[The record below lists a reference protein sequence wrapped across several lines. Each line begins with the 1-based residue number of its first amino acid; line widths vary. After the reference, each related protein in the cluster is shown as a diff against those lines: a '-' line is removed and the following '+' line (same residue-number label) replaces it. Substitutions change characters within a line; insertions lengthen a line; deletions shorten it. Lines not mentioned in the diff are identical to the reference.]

1 MKPSSGTVV
10 GSVTAATP
18 LLPPNSNS
26 TGPLPESTDMLP
38 FGGILGGMTLPSAP
52 RADQLQAH
60 LETMFGPGAAFREG
74 QREAIEAVIQDGS
87 RTLVVQRTGW
97 GKSLVYWIA
106 TRVRRDAGHGPTLIV
121 SPLLSLMRNQIEA
134 ADRLGLR
141 AVTIN
146 SANRDDWTVIES
158 DLLGNRIDVLFVSAQ
173 RFANED
179 FSSRL
184 LPALKRSIG
193 MFVVDE
199 AHCISDWGHEF
210 VPDYRR
216 IGRLLPSLG
225 PDVPILGTTATAND
239 RVVLDVA
246 AQLGQHVAVIRGPL
260 ARDTL
265 HLDAIPLRDQAERL
279 AWLAEHLPLMPGAG
293 IVYCL
298 TVADTQRVSG
308 WLRGRGIDARPYN
321 ADIAPL
327 ERETLEQDL
336 LANRL
341 KALVATVALGMGF
354 DKPDLGFVI
363 HYQRPGSPI
372 AYYQQVGRAGRA
384 VENAFGI
391 LLSGREDDAIAE
403 YFMATAFPPT
413 ARMEEILRAL
423 EAVDSATI
431 KGLQAHV
438 NLPFGQ
444 IEKAL
449 KLLEVDGAVARDRGR
464 FVRTGMPWEQDEAWV
479 AAVLEARR
487 RELASMRAYVET
499 TECRMAF
506 LGRLLNDPAAADC
519 GHCAN
524 DGGVVW
530 PRSVQPALVA
540 EAITY
545 LRRDVRAIEPRRQWP
560 EGARIPKP
568 SEEGRALCILGD
580 PGWGRDVSRALESGA
595 AFEEH
600 LAGAAT
606 EVVRGRWRP
615 SPAPEW
621 VTCVPSFTRPGS
633 VEAFAE
639 RLASMLALP
648 FSPCL
653 TSAGGAPQRAMANS
667 ATQAE
672 NARSKLGVVASRVRS
687 GPVLLVDDLVDSR
700 WTLTVAASLL
710 REAGSGP
717 VLPFALAV
725 ASPRGE

>member
-1 MKPSSGTVV
+1 MM
-10 GSVTAATP
+10 P
-18 LLPPNSNS
+18 LVP
-26 TGPLPESTDMLP
+26 D
-38 FGGILGGMTLPSAP
+38 A
-52 RADQLQAH
+52 LQVH
-60 LETMFGPGAAFREG
+60 LETMLGSGAGFREG
-74 QREAIEAVIQDGS
+74 QREAVEAVIRDGS
-87 RTLVVQRTGW
+87 RTLVVERTGW

-106 TRVRRDAGHGPTLIV
+106 TRVRRDLGHGPTLIV

-146 SANRDDWTVIES
+146 SANRDDWAAIEA
-158 DLLGNRIDVLFVSAQ
+158 DLAADRIDVLFVSAQ

-184 LPALKRSIG
+184 LPTIERTIG

-216 IGRLLPSLG
+216 IGRLLPLLG
-225 PDVPILGTTATAND
+225 PAVPILGTTATAND
-239 RVVLDVA
+239 RVVEDVA
-246 AQLGQHVAVIRGPL
+246 KQLGDDVVVVRGPL

-279 AWLAEHLPLMPGAG
+279 AWLAEHLPGMPGAG

-298 TVADTQRVSG
+298 TVADTQRVAG
-308 WLRGRGIDARPYN
+308 WLRGQGIDARPYN
-321 ADIAPL
+321 ADIDPA
-327 ERETLEQDL
+327 EREALEQDL

-354 DKPDLGFVI
+354 DKPDLGFVV

-403 YFMATAFPPT
+403 YFLSTAFPPA
-413 ARMEEILRAL
+413 ARMRDILAAL
-423 EAVDSATI
+423 EKVDSATI
-431 KGLQAHV
+431 KGLQAQV
-438 NLPFGQ
+438 NLPYGQ

-449 KLLEVDGAVARDRGR
+449 KLLEVDGAVVRERGR
-464 FVRTGMPWEQDEAWV
+464 FSRTAMPWEQDEAWV

-487 RELASMRAYVET
+487 RELASMREYVDT
-499 TECRMAF
+499 TECRMEF
-506 LGRLLNDPAAADC
+506 LGRLLNDPAAAPC

-524 DGGVVW
+524 DGGVRW
-530 PRSVQPALVA
+530 PRSVDAAIVQEAVA
-540 EAITY
+540 Y
-545 LRRDVRAIEPRRQWP
+545 LRRDVRAIDPRRQWP
-560 EGARIPKP
+560 EGARIAKP
-568 SEEGRALCILGD
+568 NEVGRALCILGD
-580 PGWGRDVSRALESGA
+580 PGWGRDVERGLAAAARSDGAGPSGA
-595 AFEEH
+595 GSPGAGSSGARFEDH
-600 LAGAAT
+600 LAGASM
-606 EVVRGRWRP
+606 EVIRGRWRP
-615 SPAPEW
+615 SPMPEW
-621 VTCVPSFTRPGS
+621 VTCVPSATRPGL

-648 FSPCL
+648 FVACVS
-653 TSAGGAPQRAMANS
+653 SAAGAPQARMQNS
-667 ATQAE
+667 AQQAA
-672 NARSKLGVVASRVRS
+672 NARERLAVASSRVRS

-700 WTLTVAASLL
+700 WTLTVAGSLL
-710 REAGSGP
+710 RGAGSGP

-725 ASPRGE
+725 ATPRGE

>member
-1 MKPSSGTVV
+1 MT
-10 GSVTAATP
+10 TA
-18 LLPPNSNS
+18 PN
-26 TGPLPESTDMLP
+26 DV
-38 FGGILGGMTLPSAP
+38 
-52 RADQLQAH
+52 LQAH
-60 LETMFGPGAAFREG
+60 LETMFGPEATFRDG
-74 QREAIEAVIQDGS
+74 QREAIEAVIRDGS

-106 TRVRRDAGHGPTLIV
+106 TRVRRDEGHGPTLIV

-134 ADRLGLR
+134 AQRLGLR

-146 SANRDDWTVIES
+146 SANRDDWASIEQDLTS
-158 DLLGNRIDVLFVSAQ
+158 DRIDVLFVSAQ

-179 FSSRL
+179 FNARL
-184 LPALKRSIG
+184 LPGIRRSIG

-199 AHCISDWGHEF
+199 AHCISDWGHDF
-210 VPDYRR
+210 RPDYRR
-216 IGRLLPSLG
+216 MAQVLELLPA
-225 PDVPILGTTATAND
+225 DVPVLGTTATAND
-239 RVVLDVA
+239 RVVEDVA
-246 AQLGQHVAVIRGPL
+246 HQLGEDVVVIRGPL

-279 AWLAEHLPLMPGAG
+279 AWLAEHLPGMPGAG

-321 ADIAPL
+321 ADIAPE
-327 ERETLEQDL
+327 EREALEQDL

-384 VENAFGI
+384 VDNAFGI

-403 YFMATAFPPT
+403 YFLSTAFPPT
-413 ARMEEILRAL
+413 ARMKDILAAL
-423 EAVDSATI
+423 DGSDSMTI
-431 KGLQAHV
+431 RGLQARV
-438 NLPFGQ
+438 NLPYGQ

-464 FVRTGMPWEQDEAWV
+464 YYRTAEPWEQDEVWV
-479 AAVLEARR
+479 AGVIEARR
-487 RELASMRAYVET
+487 RELASMREYVDT
-499 TECRMAF
+499 DTCRMAF
-506 LGRLLNDPAAADC
+506 LGSLLNDPAAGEC

-524 DGGVVW
+524 DGGVRW
-530 PRSVQPALVA
+530 SRSVSPALVQ
-540 EAITY
+540 EAVTF
-545 LRRDVRAIEPRRQWP
+545 LRRDVRAIDPRRQWP
-560 EGARIPKP
+560 DAGKIAKP
-568 SEEGRALCILGD
+568 NEIGRALCILGD
-580 PGWGRDVSRALESGA
+580 PGWGRDVSRSLVEGSP
-595 AFEEH
+595 FEDH
-600 LAGAAT
+600 LAGAAM
-606 EVVRGRWRP
+606 EVIRGRWRP
-615 SPAPEW
+615 SPMPEW
-621 VTCVPSFTRPGS
+621 VTCVPSASHPGL

-648 FSPCL
+648 FAACL
-653 TSAGGAPQRAMANS
+653 TTEGGEPQARMQNS
-667 ATQAE
+667 AQQAA
-672 NARSKLGVVASRVRS
+672 NARSKLAVRASSVRS

-700 WTLTVAASLL
+700 WTLTVAGSLL
-710 REAGSGP
+710 RERGAGP

-725 ASPRGE
+725 ATPRGE

>member
-1 MKPSSGTVV
+1 MIP
-10 GSVTAATP
+10 TAPDA
-18 LLPPNSNS
+18 
-26 TGPLPESTDMLP
+26 
-38 FGGILGGMTLPSAP
+38 
-52 RADQLQAH
+52 LQAH

-74 QREAIEAVIQDGS
+74 QREAIEAVVRDGS
-87 RTLVVQRTGW
+87 RTLVVERTGW

-106 TRVRRDAGHGPTLIV
+106 TRVRRDQGHGPTLIV

-146 SANRDDWTVIES
+146 SANRDDWASIES
-158 DLLGNRIDVLFVSAQ
+158 DLVRDRIDVLFVSAQ

-179 FSSRL
+179 FNARL
-184 LPALKRSIG
+184 LPGIQRTIG

-225 PDVPILGTTATAND
+225 PDVPVLGTTATAND
-239 RVVLDVA
+239 RVVEDVA
-246 AQLGQHVAVIRGPL
+246 RQLGDDVVVVRGPL

-279 AWLAEHLPLMPGAG
+279 AWLAEHLPAMPGAG

-298 TVADTQRVSG
+298 TVADTQRVAG

-321 ADIAPL
+321 ADIDPA
-327 ERETLEQDL
+327 EREALEQDL

-384 VENAFGI
+384 VENAYGI

-403 YFMATAFPPT
+403 YFMATAFPPA
-413 ARMEEILRAL
+413 ARMKDILAAL

-431 KGLQAHV
+431 KGLQAQV
-438 NLPFGQ
+438 NLPYGQ

-449 KLLEVDGAVARDRGR
+449 KLLEVDGAVARERGR
-464 FVRTGMPWEQDEAWV
+464 FVRTGEPWEQDEAWV

-487 RELASMRAYVET
+487 RELASMREYVDT
-499 TECRMAF
+499 DTCRMAF
-506 LGRLLNDPAAADC
+506 LGRLLNDPAAGEC

-524 DGGVVW
+524 DGGVRW
-530 PRSVQPALVA
+530 PRSVSPALVQDA
-540 EAITY
+540 VAY
-545 LRRDVRAIEPRRQWP
+545 LRRDVRAIDPRRQWP
-560 EGARIPKP
+560 EGAQDREAQRDRAGAVHPGRP
-568 SEEGRALCILGD
+568 GVGEGRGPGGLGRGRGGGGG
-580 PGWGRDVSRALESGA
+580 PGAR
-595 AFEEH
+595 FEDH
-600 LAGAAT
+600 LAGAAM
-606 EVVRGRWRP
+606 EVIRGRWRP
-615 SPAPEW
+615 NPMPEW
-621 VTCVPSFTRPGS
+621 VTCVPSPTRPGS

-639 RLASMLALP
+639 RLASVLGLP
-648 FSPCL
+648 FAACL
-653 TSAGGAPQRAMANS
+653 TSADGPPQARMQNS
-667 ATQAE
+667 AQQGA
-672 NARSKLGVVASRVRS
+672 NARARLGVVGRAVRS

-700 WTLTVAASLL
+700 WTLTVAGSLL
-710 REAGSGP
+710 REEGAGP

-725 ASPRGE
+725 ATPRGE

>member
-1 MKPSSGTVV
+1 MTSLPD
-10 GSVTAATP
+10 ATRDP
-18 LLPPNSNS
+18 L
-26 TGPLPESTDMLP
+26 
-38 FGGILGGMTLPSAP
+38 
-52 RADQLQAH
+52 QVH
-60 LETMFGPGAAFREG
+60 LEAMFGPGAAFRDG
-74 QREAIEAVIQDGS
+74 QREAIEAVIRDGS

-106 TRVRRDAGHGPTLIV
+106 TRVRRDQGHGPTLIV

-146 SANRDDWTVIES
+146 SANRDDWAAIED
-158 DLLGNRIDVLFVSAQ
+158 DLAADRIDVLFVSAQ

-179 FSSRL
+179 FNARL
-184 LPALKRSIG
+184 LPGIRRSIG

-225 PDVPILGTTATAND
+225 PDVPVLGTTATAND
-239 RVVLDVA
+239 RVVDDVA
-246 AQLGQHVAVIRGPL
+246 HQLGRDVVVIRGPL

-279 AWLAEHLPLMPGAG
+279 AWLAEHLPGMPGAG

-298 TVADTQRVSG
+298 TVADTQRVAG
-308 WLRGRGIDARPYN
+308 WLRGLGIDARPYN
-321 ADIAPL
+321 ADIAPE

-413 ARMEEILRAL
+413 ARMQEILTAL

-431 KGLQAHV
+431 KNLQAQV
-438 NLPFGQ
+438 NLPYGQ

-464 FVRTGMPWEQDEAWV
+464 FVRTAMPWEQDEAWV

-487 RELASMRAYVET
+487 RELASMREYVDT
-499 TECRMAF
+499 DGCRMEF
-506 LGRLLNDPAAADC
+506 LGRLLNDPSAGAC

-524 DGGVVW
+524 DGGVRW
-530 PRSVQPALVA
+530 PRTVTPELVQEAVA
-540 EAITY
+540 Y

-560 EGARIPKP
+560 EGAKIAKP
-568 SEEGRALCILGD
+568 NVEGRALCILGD
-580 PGWGRDVSRALESGA
+580 PGWGRDVARALDA
-595 AFEEH
+595 RVPFEDH
-600 LAGAAT
+600 LARASV
-606 EVVRGRWRP
+606 EVIRGRWRP
-615 SPAPEW
+615 DPQPEW
-621 VTCVPSFTRPGS
+621 VTCVPSSSHPGA
-633 VEAFAE
+633 VEAFAS
-639 RLASMLALP
+639 RLAGMLGLP
-648 FSPCL
+648 FIPCV
-653 TSAGGAPQRAMANS
+653 TSAGGAPQAGMQNS
-667 ATQAE
+667 AQQAA
-672 NARSKLGVVASRVRS
+672 NARSKLGVVADGVRS
-687 GPVLLVDDLVDSR
+687 GVVLLVDDVVDSR
-700 WTLTVAASLL
+700 WTLTITGALL
-710 REAGSGP
+710 REHGSGA
-717 VLPFALAV
+717 VLPYALAV
-725 ASPRGE
+725 ASDRSG

>member
-1 MKPSSGTVV
+1 MTVV
-10 GSVTAATP
+10 PDA
-18 LLPPNSNS
+18 
-26 TGPLPESTDMLP
+26 
-38 FGGILGGMTLPSAP
+38 
-52 RADQLQAH
+52 LQAH

-74 QREAIEAVIQDGS
+74 QREAIEAVVRDGS

-106 TRVRRDAGHGPTLIV
+106 TRVRRDLGHGPTLIV

-134 ADRLGLR
+134 ADLLGLR

-146 SANRDDWTVIES
+146 SANRDDWPGIEA
-158 DLLGNRIDVLFVSAQ
+158 DLLADRIDVLFVSAQ

-179 FSSRL
+179 FNARL
-184 LPALKRSIG
+184 LPDIQRTVG

-216 IGRLLPSLG
+216 IGRLLPTLG
-225 PDVPILGTTATAND
+225 PDVPVLGTTATAND
-239 RVVLDVA
+239 RVVEDVA
-246 AQLGQHVAVIRGPL
+246 RQLGDDVSVIRGPL

-279 AWLAEHLPLMPGAG
+279 AWLAEHLPGMPGAG

-321 ADIAPL
+321 ADIAPE
-327 ERETLEQDL
+327 EREALEQDL

-384 VENAFGI
+384 VANAYGI

-413 ARMEEILRAL
+413 ARMKDILGAL
-423 EAVDSATI
+423 EGADSMTI
-431 KGLQAHV
+431 RNLQAAV
-438 NLPFGQ
+438 NLPYGQ

-449 KLLEVDGAVARDRGR
+449 KLLEVDGAVGRERGR
-464 FVRTGMPWEQDEAWV
+464 FFRTAEPWEQDETWV

-487 RELASMRAYVET
+487 RELASMREYVDT
-499 TECRMAF
+499 DTCRMAF
-506 LGRLLNDPAAADC
+506 LGSLLNDPAAGEC

-524 DGGVVW
+524 DGGTRW
-530 PRSVQPALVA
+530 PRSVSPALVQDA
-540 EAITY
+540 VTF
-545 LRRDVRAIEPRRQWP
+545 LRRDVRAIDPRRQWP
-560 EGARIPKP
+560 ESTKIAKP
-568 SEEGRALCILGD
+568 NEVGRALCILGD
-580 PGWGRDVSRALESGA
+580 PGWGRDVARSLASGQH
-595 AFEEH
+595 FDDH
-600 LAGAAT
+600 LAGAAQ
-606 EVVRGRWRP
+606 EVIRGRWRP
-615 SPAPEW
+615 SPGPEW
-621 VTCVPSFTRPGS
+621 VTCVPSFSHPGQ
-633 VEAFAE
+633 VEAFAD
-639 RLASMLALP
+639 RLATLLGVP
-648 FSPCL
+648 FAPCL
-653 TSAGGAPQRAMANS
+653 TTEGGEPQARMQNS
-667 ATQAE
+667 ATQAA
-672 NARSKLGVVASRVRS
+672 NARTKLGVRASAVRS

-700 WTLTVAASLL
+700 WTLTVAGSLL
-710 REAGSGP
+710 REHGAGP

-725 ASPRGE
+725 ATPRGE

>member
-1 MKPSSGTVV
+1 MT
-10 GSVTAATP
+10 TP
-18 LLPPNSNS
+18 VP
-26 TGPLPESTDMLP
+26 D
-38 FGGILGGMTLPSAP
+38 A
-52 RADQLQAH
+52 LQAH

-74 QREAIEAVIQDGS
+74 QREAIEAVVRDGS

-106 TRVRRDAGHGPTLIV
+106 TRVRRDEGHGPTLIV

-146 SANRDDWTVIES
+146 SANRDDWAAIES
-158 DLLGNRIDVLFVSAQ
+158 DLLADRIDVLFVSAQ

-179 FSSRL
+179 FAGRL
-184 LPALKRSIG
+184 LPSIRRSIG

-216 IGRLLPSLG
+216 IGRLLPTLG
-225 PDVPILGTTATAND
+225 PAVPVLGTTATAND
-239 RVVLDVA
+239 RVVDDVA
-246 AQLGQHVAVIRGPL
+246 RQLGDDVSVVRGPL

-279 AWLAEHLPLMPGAG
+279 AWLAEHLPGMPGAG

-298 TVADTQRVSG
+298 TVADTQRVAG
-308 WLRGRGIDARPYN
+308 WLRGQGIDAYPYN
-321 ADIAPL
+321 ADMDPA
-327 ERETLEQDL
+327 EREALEQDL

-384 VENAFGI
+384 VENAYGI

-403 YFMATAFPPT
+403 YFMATAFPPS
-413 ARMEEILRAL
+413 ARMRDILTAL

-431 KGLQAHV
+431 RSLQAQV
-438 NLPFGQ
+438 NLPYGQ

-449 KLLEVDGAVARDRGR
+449 KLLEVDGAVVRERGR
-464 FVRTGMPWEQDEAWV
+464 YVRTGEPWEQDEAWV

-487 RELASMRAYVET
+487 RELASMREYVDT
-499 TECRMAF
+499 DTCRMAF
-506 LGRLLNDPAAADC
+506 LGSLLNDPSAGEC

-524 DGGVVW
+524 DGGLRW
-530 PRSVQPALVA
+530 PRSVSPALVQDA
-540 EAITY
+540 VTY
-545 LRRDVRAIEPRRQWP
+545 LRRDVRGIEPRRQWP
-560 EGARIPKP
+560 EGGRIAKP
-568 SEEGRALCILGD
+568 NEIGRALCILGD
-580 PGWGRDVSRALESGA
+580 PGWGRDVARSLADGSP
-595 AFEEH
+595 FDDH
-600 LAGAAT
+600 LAGAAM
-606 EVVRGRWRP
+606 EVIRGRWRP
-615 SPAPEW
+615 SPMPEW
-621 VTCVPSFTRPGS
+621 VTCVPSAARPGS
-633 VEAFAE
+633 VEAFAA

-648 FSPCL
+648 FIPCVTSSGGSPQ
-653 TSAGGAPQRAMANS
+653 SSMANS
-667 ATQAE
+667 ATQAA
-672 NARSKLGVVASRVRS
+672 NARAKLGVVPAGVRS

-700 WTLTVAASLL
+700 WTLTVAGSLL
-710 REAGSGP
+710 RQEGSGP
-717 VLPFALAV
+717 VFPFALAV
-725 ASPRGE
+725 ATPRGE

>member
-1 MKPSSGTVV
+1 
-10 GSVTAATP
+10 
-18 LLPPNSNS
+18 
-26 TGPLPESTDMLP
+26 
-38 FGGILGGMTLPSAP
+38 MTLDTTV
-52 RADQLQAH
+52 RTLQAH
-60 LETMFGPGAAFREG
+60 LETMFGPGAAFRDG
-74 QREAIEAVIQDGS
+74 QREAIKAVIADGS

-106 TRVRRDAGHGPTLIV
+106 TRVLRDLGHGPTLIV

-134 ADRLGLR
+134 AERLGLR

-146 SANRDDWTVIES
+146 SANRDDWAAIEH
-158 DLLGNRIDVLFVSAQ
+158 DLEHDRIDVLFVSAQ

-179 FSSRL
+179 FTARL
-184 LPALKRSIG
+184 LPGIRRTVGL
-193 MFVVDE
+193 FVVDE

-216 IGRLLPSLG
+216 IGRLLPTLG
-225 PDVPILGTTATAND
+225 PSVPVLGTTATAND
-239 RVVLDVA
+239 RVVEDVA
-246 AQLGQHVAVIRGPL
+246 RQLGDDVAVIRGPL

-279 AWLAEHLPLMPGAG
+279 AWLAEHLPTMPGSG

-321 ADIAPL
+321 ADIEPA
-327 ERETLEQDL
+327 EREALEQDL

-354 DKPDLGFVI
+354 DKPDLGFVV

-384 VENAFGI
+384 VDSAFGI

-403 YFMATAFPPT
+403 YFLSTAFPPT
-413 ARMEEILRAL
+413 ARMREILDAL
-423 EAVDSATI
+423 EGAGSMTI
-431 KGLQAHV
+431 RQLQATV

-464 FVRTGMPWEQDEAWV
+464 FVRTAEPWVQDEAWV
-479 AAVLEARR
+479 AGVLEARR

-499 TECRMAF
+499 DGCRMAF

-524 DGGVVW
+524 DGGRRW
-530 PRSVQPALVA
+530 PRTVSPELVQ
-540 EAITY
+540 EAVTF
-545 LRRDVRAIEPRRQWP
+545 LRRDVRAIEPRKQWP
-560 EGARIPKP
+560 EGARIATP
-568 SEEGRALCILGD
+568 SEIGRALCILGD
-580 PGWGRDVSRALESGA
+580 PGWGRDVARALEERRP
-595 AFEEH
+595 FDDH
-600 LAGAAT
+600 LAGAAF
-606 EVVRGRWRP
+606 EVIRGRWRP
-615 SPAPEW
+615 SPMPEW
-621 VTCVPSFTRPGS
+621 VTCVPSASRPGQ

-639 RLASMLALP
+639 RLATKLGLP
-648 FSPCL
+648 MIPCV
-653 TSAGGAPQRAMANS
+653 TGVGGEPQARMQNS
-667 ATQAE
+667 AQQAA
-672 NARSKLGVVASRVRS
+672 NAKARLGVVARGVRD

-700 WTLTVAASLL
+700 WTLTVAGSLL
-710 REAGSGP
+710 RDAGAGP
-717 VLPFALAV
+717 VYPFALAV
-725 ASPRGE
+725 APPRGE

>member
-1 MKPSSGTVV
+1 
-10 GSVTAATP
+10 
-18 LLPPNSNS
+18 
-26 TGPLPESTDMLP
+26 
-38 FGGILGGMTLPSAP
+38 MTLVP
-52 RADQLQAH
+52 ADALGAH
-60 LETMFGPGAAFREG
+60 LETMFGPGATFRDG
-74 QREAIEAVIQDGS
+74 QREAIEAVVADGS

-106 TRVRRDAGHGPTLIV
+106 TRVRRDLGHGPTLIV

-134 ADRLGLR
+134 AERLGLR

-146 SANRDDWTVIES
+146 SANRDGWAAIEA
-158 DLLGNRIDVLFVSAQ
+158 DLTADRIDVLFVSAQ

-179 FSSRL
+179 FTARL
-184 LPALKRSIG
+184 LPGIQRTVG

-216 IGRLLPSLG
+216 IGRLLPTLG
-225 PDVPILGTTATAND
+225 PNVPVLGTTATAND
-239 RVVLDVA
+239 RVVEDVA
-246 AQLGQHVAVIRGPL
+246 HQLGDDVSLIRGPL

-279 AWLAEHLPLMPGAG
+279 AWLAEHLPTMPGSG

-321 ADIAPL
+321 ADIEPA
-327 ERETLEQDL
+327 ERESLEQDL
-336 LANRL
+336 LGNRL

-354 DKPDLGFVI
+354 DKPDLGFVV

-403 YFMATAFPPT
+403 YFLSTAFPPA

-423 EAVDSATI
+423 EGADSMTI
-431 KGLQAHV
+431 KQLQASV
-438 NLPFGQ
+438 NLPYGQ

-464 FVRTGMPWEQDEAWV
+464 FVRTGEPWAQDEAWV
-479 AAVLEARR
+479 TGVLEARR
-487 RELASMRAYVET
+487 RELASMCEYVET
-499 TECRMAF
+499 DGCRMAF

-524 DGGVVW
+524 DGGVRW
-530 PRSVQPALVA
+530 PRSVSPALVQDA
-540 EAITY
+540 VTF
-545 LRRDVRAIEPRRQWP
+545 LRRDVRAIEPRKQWP
-560 EGARIPKP
+560 EGGKIAKP
-568 SEEGRALCILGD
+568 NEIGRALCILGD
-580 PGWGRDVSRALESGA
+580 PGWGRDVARSLETGA
-595 AFEEH
+595 PFEDH
-600 LAGAAT
+600 LAGAAL
-606 EVVRGRWRP
+606 EVIRGRWRP
-615 SPAPEW
+615 SPMPEW
-621 VTCVPSFTRPGS
+621 VTCVPSAAHPGL
-633 VEAFAE
+633 VEAFTE
-639 RLASMLALP
+639 RLATKLGLP
-648 FSPCL
+648 MIPCV
-653 TSAGGAPQRAMANS
+653 TSSGGGVDGTGAGGAPQARMQNS
-667 ATQAE
+667 AQQAA
-672 NARSKLGVVASRVRS
+672 NAKAKLGVVERGVRS

-700 WTLTVAASLL
+700 WTLTVVGSLL
-710 REAGSGP
+710 REAGAGP
-717 VLPFALAV
+717 VYPFALAV
-725 ASPRGE
+725 AAPRGE